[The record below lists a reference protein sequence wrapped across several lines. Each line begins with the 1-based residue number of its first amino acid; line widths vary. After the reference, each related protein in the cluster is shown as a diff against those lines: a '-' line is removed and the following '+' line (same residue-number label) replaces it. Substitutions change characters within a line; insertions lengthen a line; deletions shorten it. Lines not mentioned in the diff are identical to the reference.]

1 MEKKEFNLEKEYTP
15 LKEKYK
21 LPDLK
26 MLEEDFDL
34 ENLPDKE
41 TRFLLREIR
50 KMIID
55 KISAYETL
63 FETLINPSSPPMYV
77 FSILRSIEEKDKEK
91 IRSIYKKLSRLRIK
105 AIALS
110 AIYNEASEAEFIIN
124 SFKIWQELKKEIF
137 DIFENFENNFEKE
150 NGSKRRDYY
159 N

>member
-124 SFKIWQELKKEIF
+124 SFNIWQELKKEIF
-137 DIFENFENNFEKE
+137 DTFENFENNFEKE